1 MLTLARSQDDARL
14 TELVGPRSALVRQLT
29 AAYWQEIE
37 TTINYAASSTN
48 RDGIEGARIGRAVRE
63 TITSDLKHAQ
73 QVALR
78 IRQLHAPAPSP
89 NDFATRQLSTR
100 PPAEPLDNVR
110 LLTGLIEAETA
121 AIERYRRIAA
131 LASEARDWI
140 TGNLTNQVIRE
151 KETHRQRLRSFMT
164 NE

>member
-1 MLTLARSQDDARL
+1 MTSLRGSSQL
-14 TELVGPRSALVRQLT
+14 
-29 AAYWQEIE
+29 
-37 TTINYAASSTN
+37 
-48 RDGIEGARIGRAVRE
+48 
-63 TITSDLKHAQ
+63 
-73 QVALR
+73 
-78 IRQLHAPAPSP
+78 
-89 NDFATRQLSTR
+89 R

>member
-1 MLTLARSQDDARL
+1 MLALARSQDDARL

-29 AAYWQEIE
+29 LPLAGDRRPRSTAPV
-37 TTINYAASSTN
+37 SSTN

-78 IRQLHAPAPSP
+78 IRQLHAPAPGR
-89 NDFATRQLSTR
+89 D
-100 PPAEPLDNVR
+100 R
-110 LLTGLIEAETA
+110 LRYAAALTA
-121 AIERYRRIAA
+121 AAGGAARQCQAAHWPDRGGDRCDRALPAYRGAG
-131 LASEARDWI
+131 LGSRDWI

-151 KETHRQRLRSFMT
+151 KETHLERLRSFMR